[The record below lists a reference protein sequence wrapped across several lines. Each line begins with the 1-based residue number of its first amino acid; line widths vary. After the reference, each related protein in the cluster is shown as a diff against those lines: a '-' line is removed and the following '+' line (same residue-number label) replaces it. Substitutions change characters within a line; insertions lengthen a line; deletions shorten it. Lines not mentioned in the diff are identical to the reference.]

1 MASAVKLAAVAVVLA
16 AMLLW
21 LEPFAVPG
29 WAVIALL
36 VALVPL
42 GIALTVKRIRTE
54 RRLARTLWQ
63 ALTGK

>member
-1 MASAVKLAAVAVVLA
+1 MSSRLAIVGAVLV

-21 LEPFAVPG
+21 LIPVPG
-29 WAVIALL
+29 WAVVALL

-54 RRLARTLWQ
+54 RRLARTLWH